1 MAADFVQVPDLD
13 IPDIKVKYE
22 SPQCLKMNNSH
33 QEEAAK
39 MKMTETGSGDV
50 TVFRGESVKP
60 GVGPGVLIG
69 ETKVWRNGK
78 EMITD
83 VERMFPTGSTISM
96 CPEVSNSTTSISAK
110 LWRAASSATMLVV
123 GLGAKFLLTS
133 ANTTLVH
140 GRENIDKVFTSDGP
154 VLSVVNHH
162 SCFDDPGIWGAVLS
176 PSQLMDT
183 RRMRWGASASEVI
196 FINKPLE
203 MFWKLGKV
211 IPIVRG
217 WGVNQPA
224 MQFLLDKLN
233 RGGWVNIFP
242 EGKVTVEDNIGLL
255 RWGVG
260 RLVWDCERPPALV
273 PVLHM
278 GMDSILPNPVSPGDS
293 QPCVLRPGNLVTVN
307 IGQPLDMGPV
317 VQELRT
323 RKVEAVEARR
333 MITEHV
339 QSVMEKMYQETKVLH
354 RQNIVKWLRRWH
366 DTIDTTPSIMT

>member
-1 MAADFVQVPDLD
+1 MKMTQTGSKDDG
-13 IPDIKVKYE
+13 VK
-22 SPQCLKMNNSH
+22 MR
-33 QEEAAK
+33 
-39 MKMTETGSGDV
+39 MTETGSSQDDGVKMKMTPTSQDDGV
-50 TVFRGESVKP
+50 KMFCGETVKP

-83 VERMFPTGSTISM
+83 VERIFPSGSTISM
-96 CPEVSNSTTSISAK
+96 CTDTTSSSMSITSR
-110 LWRAASSATMLVV
+110 LWRTASSVTMLVV
-123 GLGAKFLLTS
+123 GLGAKFLLKTV
-133 ANTTLVH
+133 NTTLVH
-140 GRENIDKVFTSDGP
+140 GRENIDKMFTSDGP

-162 SCFDDPGIWGAVLS
+162 SCFDDPGLWGAVLT
-176 PSQLMDT
+176 PSQLMNT

-196 FINKPLE
+196 FVNRPLE

-224 MQFLLDKLN
+224 MGFLLDKLN

-242 EGKVTVEDNIGLL
+242 EGKVTVEASIGQC

-260 RLVWDCERPPALV
+260 RLVWDCARPGLVLV
-273 PVLHM
+273 PVTHL
-278 GMDSILPNPVSPGDS
+278 GMDSVLPNPASPSDS

-307 IGQPLDMGPV
+307 IGQPLDMGKM
-317 VQELRT
+317 VQELKQ
-323 RKVEAVEARR
+323 RKVEGVEARR

-339 QSVMEKMYQETKVLH
+339 QSVMETMYQETKILH
-354 RQNIVKWLRRWH
+354 RQNIVKWLQRWH